1 MSTPPR
7 VTKEAATELEV
18 DRPVEPNLD
27 DLSGDVKTVLDL
39 LAQLH
44 EQTLALVEAFSE
56 MNERTYQPAREFL
69 RNMQARIRGGPSKE

>member
-7 VTKEAATELEV
+7 VTTGVGTELET

-44 EQTLALVEAFSE
+44 EQTLALVEALSE
-56 MNERTYQPAREFL
+56 INERTYQPAREFL
-69 RNMQARIRGGPSKE
+69 RDMQARISGGPSKE

>member
-7 VTKEAATELEV
+7 VTKEAGSELEV
-18 DRPVEPNLD
+18 ERPAEPNLD

-69 RNMQARIRGGPSKE
+69 RDMQARIRGGPSKE